1 MLVNPR
7 SISARKSGLNPYSA
21 PVPGQSLT
29 DEPGKW
35 AWEKPTKFVD
45 VNDAFRY
52 TVNNLSDSPDVMNSF
67 EKLMQAGVSVQEI
80 TRSIT
85 FGGFAS
91 GLWTVDMAELLQP
104 PIAAV
109 LALHAKENDIPF
121 NFFVHTDRSPVE
133 GDVNDELMLR
143 SMKEKNPEALKKL
156 MSDTQQE
163 MAQTQIQLDD
173 IEYNEGL
180 QGFLTVNQEGE
191 M

>member
-1 MLVNPR
+1 
-7 SISARKSGLNPYSA
+7 
-21 PVPGQSLT
+21 
-29 DEPGKW
+29 
-35 AWEKPTKFVD
+35 
-45 VNDAFRY
+45 
-52 TVNNLSDSPDVMNSF
+52 MNSF

>member
-1 MLVNPR
+1 MLVNPK
-7 SISARKSGLNPYSA
+7 SVSARKSGLNPYSA

-29 DEPGKW
+29 DEPGKL

-91 GLWTVDMAELLQP
+91 GLWNVDVAELLQP
-104 PIAAV
+104 PVAAV
-109 LALHAKENDIPF
+109 LALHAKENDVPF
-121 NFFVHTDRSPVE
+121 NFFVHKNRSPVE

-163 MAQTQIQLDD
+163 MAQTQTQLDD
-173 IEYNEGL
+173 MEYNEGL
-180 QGFLTVNQEGE
+180 QGFLTVNKEGE